1 MICTYLY
8 CLLSLILLGMQLR
21 VLTLGYVEFL
31 NFLFYF
37 IIYFKCFQQ
46 KYCTKFH
53 NDYTNL

>member
-31 NFLFYF
+31 KFLFYF

-46 KYCTKFH
+46 KYCTEFH
-53 NDYTNL
+53 NGYTNL